1 MRLFTI
7 VFERLPMLWLLV
19 GLLMISGG
27 LYLGFDYSLSF
38 AYIFLGMGCSMYG
51 LLLFIFM
58 RRERPKTSEA
68 RRLSPNFISAGATV
82 VFPAQKI
89 EPESPTGQP
98 EA

>member
-7 VFERLPMLWLLV
+7 VFERLPMVWLLV
-19 GLLMISGG
+19 GLLMISAG
-27 LYLGFDYSLSF
+27 LYLGFEYSLSF
-38 AYIFLGMGCSMYG
+38 AYVFLGMGCSFYG

-58 RRERPKTSEA
+58 RREQPRNSEA

-82 VFPAQKI
+82 VMPSAKIDAAPPA
-89 EPESPTGQP
+89 ERP

>member
-1 MRLFTI
+1 
-7 VFERLPMLWLLV
+7 MLWLLV

-82 VFPAQKI
+82 VFPPQKI
-89 EPESPTGQP
+89 EPEPPTGQP
-98 EA
+98 DA